1 MVFVGNFILGCGT
14 ADESLD
20 GMEMLLSAYVNQSD
34 IAIFWS
40 SFLGFMGIT
49 ISSFCYFEIYR
60 LMAVAGDIGQSIDI
74 MIKLHRIFSCRTLLV
89 L

>member
-1 MVFVGNFILGCGT
+1 MVFAGNFILGYGT

-20 GMEMLLSAYVNQSD
+20 GMEMLLSAYVNKSD
-34 IAIFWS
+34 RAIFWS

-49 ISSFCYFEIYR
+49 ISSLCYFGIYR
-60 LMAVAGDIGQSIDI
+60 LMAVTGDIGQSIDI
-74 MIKLHRIFSCRTLLV
+74 MIELHRIFSCRTLLV